1 MTKFKAL
8 LQKNCFRIKGG
19 RQYWPVT
26 LFWIIAALFVIG
38 TFLFTRAHLTPRDSL
53 IRFVPHYADVYFHYE
68 PQFDKSGRGMYM
80 FDIPAGLQPEEAA
93 SVRFKAGDGKPKW
106 ITLVSWRKRSR
117 ISNDQASV
125 LRSAG
130 AERIGDATY
139 ALGGSQLAAIE
150 LQSTAER
157 GISLDDTRAGIG
169 LDLMRTIATMQGYM
183 RNLPVPEHA
192 ANMGFEDASA
202 VFGSVIT
209 DSNIYIVIHPTS
221 SLPDRKSWLGFGM
234 PAPDRRP
241 LPRLM
246 TDPGADAAIGYN
258 RESPGSLAI
267 AFGRLLDAATLKYT
281 PVSKKLVD
289 SERALSDILKTP
301 SSIMLYGRG
310 AVPSSKRADFAVHVP
325 QISPDELK
333 QRILDYL
340 GAVFPT
346 VDKRHLPDEDTIN
359 EFIFDRETHEFVP
372 LQTEYG
378 PAEELSRNRAGLK
391 LVVASDKEGG
401 ALLLSDENVLNSL
414 IWPQA
419 RQAGRC
425 SPINPPIT
433 LTISKP
439 DHYEDE
445 FSLPGNLLTKL
456 RLNSMVFHIIG
467 DNIAIFCGN
476 NPQPVDK

>member
-8 LQKNCFRIKGG
+8 LQKKCLRIKGG
-19 RQYWPVT
+19 GQYWPVT
-26 LFWIIAALFVIG
+26 LFWIIAAIFVLG

-53 IRFVPHYADVYFHYE
+53 IRFVPHYADAYFHYE
-68 PQFDKSGRGMYM
+68 PQFDKSGRGMYL

-93 SVRFKAGDGKPKW
+93 SVRLKAGDGKLEW

-117 ISNDQASV
+117 ITNDQASI

-139 ALGGSQLAAIE
+139 ALGGNQLIAIE
-150 LQSTAER
+150 LQGTAER
-157 GISLDDTRAGIG
+157 GVSLDDTRAGIG
-169 LDLMRTIATMQGYM
+169 LDIMRTIATVQGYM
-183 RNLPVPEHA
+183 RDLPVPEHA
-192 ANMGFEDASA
+192 ANMGSEDASA

-209 DSNIYIVIHPTS
+209 DSNIYMVIHPTS
-221 SLPDRKSWLGFGM
+221 SLPDRKPWLGFRV

-246 TDPGADAAIGYN
+246 TDPGADVAIEYN

-267 AFGRLLDAATLKYT
+267 AFGRLLNAVTLKYT
-281 PVSKKLVD
+281 PVSKKLTENE
-289 SERALSDILKTP
+289 SALSAILKTP
-301 SSIMLYGRG
+301 TSIMLYGQEE
-310 AVPSSKRADFAVHVP
+310 SSTPKHADFAVHVP
-325 QISPDELK
+325 QISPNELK

-346 VDKRHLPDEDTIN
+346 VDKRYLPDEDTFH
-359 EFIFDRETHEFVP
+359 EFIFDREAHEFVP

-378 PAEELSRNRAGLK
+378 PAEELSGNRAGLK

-401 ALLLSDENVLNSL
+401 ALLLSDENVLNSF
-414 IWPQA
+414 IWLQA

-425 SPINPPIT
+425 SPLNPPIT

-439 DHYEDE
+439 DRYEDD
-445 FSLPGNLLTKL
+445 FPLPGNPLTKL